1 MTPFDVFLL
10 NNYYHPLSLEEYV
23 LKFHEWLEDKPE
35 AQIEFS
41 LDIGDAIL
49 EDVMEA
55 GDLSEEDCMESPD
68 FHTVMEILG
77 PSISET
83 FTYMKYYE
91 YLVEATSRLVIN
103 STQDATL

>member
-1 MTPFDVFLL
+1 MTPFDTFLL
-10 NNYYHPLSLEEYV
+10 NNYYHPVTLEEYV
-23 LKFHEWLEDKPE
+23 TKFHEWLADKPE
-35 AQIEFS
+35 EQMDFS
-41 LDIGDAIL
+41 MCMGDAIL

-55 GDLSEEDCMESPD
+55 GGVSAEKCMDSMD
-68 FHTVMEILG
+68 FHVIMDLLG

-83 FTYMKYYE
+83 FTHMKYYD